1 MLFDPAKG
9 PAFAIA
15 KANIMKG
22 KIFYSIMGTI
32 SMIGVMSA
40 FYAYGGIIQGEKVI
54 KAFEKEKEENN

>member
-1 MLFDPAKG
+1 MLFDPANG
-9 PAFAIA
+9 PDFKTA
-15 KANIMKG
+15 KTNIMKG

-54 KAFEKEKEENN
+54 KAFEKEEENNN